1 MTIQIRTAMTAAE
14 LQRKEFNE
22 ASHQVK
28 RASYAPP
35 AGTPWCIVG
44 CVFAGTVTAT
54 QADETLPPLL
64 DALAEVTATMPDR
77 FFMATPATIE
87 TPDTQFDLHC
97 SYSLS
102 GTEVF
107 VGEGNQ
113 SYQQKGHKTFDAV
126 PVDTKVG
133 VYVLRLPAELDG
145 PGRATLET
153 AIEALAGITN
163 CEVLLS
169 GAVPANV
176 TGAALQLEVR
186 YRNDAVPVEE

>member
-35 AGTPWCIVG
+35 ADTAWCICG
-44 CVFAGTVTAT
+44 CVLAGVVTAE
-54 QADETLPPLL
+54 QADEVLPPLL
-64 DALAEVTATMPDR
+64 DALDEVTQTMTDR

-107 VGEGNQ
+107 VGEGTQ
-113 SYQQKGHKTFDAV
+113 SYQQKGHKTLAAI
-126 PVDTKVG
+126 PVSTKVG

-145 PGRATLET
+145 PGRATLEA
-153 AIEALAGITN
+153 AIEAIAGILN
-163 CEVLLS
+163 CEMLLS
-169 GAVPANV
+169 GHVPANV
-176 TGAALQLEVR
+176 TGAALALEVR
-186 YRNDAVPVEE
+186 YRNDPVPVEE